1 MLWNIKLDGK
11 VIFIVR
17 GIIGLIYIFKFMM
30 YVLVGLCNIMK
41 CLWMIIFFYVCLIGL
56 MLYIIKEEDVFGL

>member
-1 MLWNIKLDGK
+1 
-11 VIFIVR
+11 
-17 GIIGLIYIFKFMM
+17 MM